1 MGDSMTNETRYKKA
15 LVNIFYYQA
24 QGQSKKEL
32 QPQLFFDEETTDA
45 WTLEQCRMQYV
56 KDQLGFIQD
65 ENLDGEIE
73 ETWNTIFKKE
83 IIPWQDQIRLKS
95 QLSLTM

>member
-1 MGDSMTNETRYKKA
+1 MTNETRYKKA

-45 WTLEQCRMQYV
+45 WTVEQCRILYV
-56 KDQLGFIQD
+56 QNQLEFIQD
-65 ENLDGEIE
+65 ENLDDEME
-73 ETWNTIFKKE
+73 ETWNIVYKKE
-83 IIPWQDQIRLKS
+83 LV
-95 QLSLTM
+95 